1 MTALKSRSLRDAF
14 GSFLTGV
21 TVVTTVDGSGQ
32 PLGFTANSFSSVS
45 LDPPLLLVCPGRF
58 LTSFSIFETCSA
70 FAVSVLAEGQE
81 DVSNTFASFTG
92 DRFKEV
98 AWSPDMQGIPV
109 IDGAA
114 AHFSCKT
121 SKVIPAGDHLV
132 LIGAVQDYACSGATG
147 LGYVGGQYFSIG
159 LERRAG
165 TAPKPGHPAFV
176 GAIVEYDGQVLLEA
190 TEKGL
195 RLPQL
200 RIGDTSHVRHA
211 LEKYLVGR
219 GLKATLGSAYSIFD
233 DRDSGI
239 RHTYFRAR
247 AADGETGGMGIFMPI
262 ADLNGMSFFSKGQAS
277 MMARYALEHE
287 TQDFGLYVGDE
298 SSGDVHSLQREE

>member
-1 MTALKSRSLRDAF
+1 MTALGSRPLRDAF
-14 GSFLTGV
+14 GSFITGV

-58 LTSFSIFETCSA
+58 LTSFSVFEACSA

-81 DVSNTFASFTG
+81 DISNTFASFKG
-92 DRFKEV
+92 DRFREV
-98 AWSPDMQGIPV
+98 AWSPDVHGVPV

-121 SKVIPAGDHLV
+121 SKVIPAGDHVV
-132 LIGAVQDYACSGATG
+132 LIGAVQDYACSDATG

-159 LERRAG
+159 LERRAHA
-165 TAPKPGHPAFV
+165 APKPGHPAIV
-176 GAIVEYDGQVLLEA
+176 GAIVEYDGQVMLET
-190 TEKGL
+190 TEQGL
-195 RLPQL
+195 RLPHL

-211 LEKYLVGR
+211 LDEYLVGR
-219 GLKATLGSAYSIFD
+219 GLEAALGSAYSIFE
-233 DRDSGI
+233 DRASGI
-239 RHTYFRAR
+239 RHTFFRAR
-247 AADGETGGMGIFMPI
+247 AANGETGGLGTFMLI
-262 ADLNGMSFFSKGQAS
+262 ADVTGASFVSKGQAS
-277 MMARYALEHE
+277 MMARYALEYE

-298 SSGDVHSLQREE
+298 SGGDVHSLQREE